1 MVSLPWCCT
10 FQLLPLI
17 RRRLPPFRLPAST
30 DPHLGLRPFI
40 NHPVRGVL
48 SPSCQRRGIQR
59 GIPPCNPQ
67 RRREF
72 DPVTNSEPF
81 CASCKSH
88 GGSCWGG
95 LLWLVSPRGID
106 RQAVLSGPADRPS
119 AGCLAR
125 FGSTADNRNE
135 PCQPPYWTCLR
146 YCRQEGLF
154 VAPLSEVSL
163 YSHMFCFVVFL
174 KGASSLPRSQNHGW
188 R

>member
-1 MVSLPWCCT
+1 MKAQTWDLLGLDVPSKCRLCTCIDVKIVCRPWCCT

-30 DPHLGLRPFI
+30 DPHLGLQPFI

-48 SPSCQRRGIQR
+48 SPSCQRRGFQR

-81 CASCKSH
+81 CAVC
-88 GGSCWGG
+88 GGRGCSWWGG
-95 LLWLVSPRGID
+95 LLCVVSPRRID
-106 RQAVLSGPADRPS
+106 RQAVLLGPADRPS

-125 FGSTADNRNE
+125 FGCTADNQNK
-135 PCQPPYWTCLR
+135 PYQTTFTFEIKLR
-146 YCRQEGLF
+146 HIL
-154 VAPLSEVSL
+154 L
-163 YSHMFCFVVFL
+163 
-174 KGASSLPRSQNHGW
+174 
-188 R
+188 